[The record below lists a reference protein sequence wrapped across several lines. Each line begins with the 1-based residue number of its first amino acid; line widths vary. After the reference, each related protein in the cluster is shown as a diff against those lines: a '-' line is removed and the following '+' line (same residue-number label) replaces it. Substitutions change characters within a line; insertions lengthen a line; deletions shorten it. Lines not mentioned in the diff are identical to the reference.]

1 MTPDEKEIFDVKSI
15 LDADGHWKHILVD
28 AGKLMTEGE
37 EELVKRNAWDTNDN
51 FAEGMRWVLA
61 DIANAMRYD
70 EVDAVPV
77 VRCKDCRWGK
87 ESCGN
92 IECFAD
98 TNVPPEY
105 HGYDWYCPNGERKE

>member
-1 MTPDEKEIFDVKSI
+1 MSRVIDTDTAYEVLTDYYHHRLGEQHNALRDALSRVPTADV
-15 LDADGHWKHILVD
+15 V
-28 AGKLMTEGE
+28 E
-37 EELVKRNAWDTNDN
+37 
-51 FAEGMRWVLA
+51 
-61 DIANAMRYD
+61 
-70 EVDAVPV
+70 V

-105 HGYDWYCPNGERKE
+105 HGYDWFCPNGEKVTE